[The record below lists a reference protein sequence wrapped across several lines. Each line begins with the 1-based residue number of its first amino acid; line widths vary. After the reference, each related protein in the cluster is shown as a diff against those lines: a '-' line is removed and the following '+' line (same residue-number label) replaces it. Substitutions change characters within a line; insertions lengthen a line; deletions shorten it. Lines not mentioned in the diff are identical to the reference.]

1 MPAKGKI
8 IPTSLKHNAA
18 SIARNYG
25 DKGAIVITVGD
36 EGMRIGV
43 HGLSDREMQDALC
56 VAIHYNF
63 CMMESD
69 NLGGESRSK

>member
-1 MPAKGKI
+1 MTLKGKV
-8 IPTSLKHNAA
+8 IPTGLKHNAA

-36 EGMRIGV
+36 EGIRIGV
-43 HGLSDREMQDALC
+43 HGLSDRDIQDALC

-63 CMMESD
+63 CMMESSPC
-69 NLGGESRSK
+69 NGGQPA